1 MKTIQYLFVFCILI
15 SSQWLWG
22 SESKVP
28 IHGRIRC
35 EGQGVPFVAVYVKGT
50 TQGVATNSEGY
61 FRIEGDFEKDITL
74 GIKALGYKS
83 AYHIVQQPVTTGELV
98 IDIERDH
105 LMIEQIIVSGAR
117 VGQLRYLPGSAGFID
132 PKLMETSAPLSGNE
146 VFRNI
151 PGLHVV
157 EEEGAGLRLNVGVRG
172 LDPDKSRNVLI
183 LEDGIPIALAPYGE
197 PEMYFTPSI
206 DRMSGVEILKGSGSI
221 LFGPQTVGGVI
232 NYLTADPPLKSSGK
246 LAFRA
251 GDKGFFNTRLSYGNT
266 IENFGYNIDFQR
278 KQADNFGPTS
288 FRFHDLNIKLQ
299 NRFSPVSVLTL
310 KLGVYDEGSNSTYV
324 GLTQPMYN
332 SATMDDLR
340 IAPNDML
347 DIRRYAVSANHRYS
361 LGEKLHL
368 NTTAYAYTT
377 VRNWHRQ
384 EFSYS
389 ASASRLTG
397 VVYGFPER
405 TEGAIYL
412 RNSTGNRNRQFEVA
426 GIEPRLSFISV
437 LGSIAVKTDA
447 GVRFHYEK
455 ALEQRVDGTKAKFIS
470 GNLREDEIRRGQAI
484 SLYLQNKILFN
495 NELSLTLG
503 LRSENFWHDREIF
516 RINYIDTLLEARSL
530 ATSLIPGAG
539 VNYNLS
545 EGFGLF
551 AGIHKGFAP
560 PRTKDAISNQGED
573 LQLEAEKSWNSE
585 LGARWK
591 NRLMEAE
598 YTLFLMNFSN
608 QIIPVSESSGGAGT
622 GYINGGRTMH
632 QGMELALHF
641 SLDDILP
648 DPWNARFSLNGTFV
662 NSIFSGD
669 RYILE
674 KIAKVPGTENI
685 YRNVKGNKTPYSPEL
700 KASATMMIEH
710 IRGLGMSLSGYF
722 TGSQFTDALNT
733 EDVYEWLE
741 LAGADNTYR
750 YVQATENGRLGS
762 IDPFF
767 VAMASAWYDHSKSG
781 IGINM
786 AVKNLFDERYIAS
799 RRPQGI
805 KVGMPRTISIGIKY
819 SF

>member
-132 PKLMETSAPLSGNE
+132 PKLLETSAPLSGNE

-251 GDKGFFNTRLSYGNT
+251 GDKGFFNARLSYGNT

-310 KLGVYDEGSNSTYV
+310 KLGFYDEGSNSTYV

-332 SATMDDLR
+332 SGTMDDLR

-397 VVYGFPER
+397 VVHGFPER

-426 GIEPRLSFISV
+426 GIEPRLSFVSA

-455 ALEQRVDGTKAKFIS
+455 AFEQRVDGTKAKFIS

-560 PRTKDAISNQGED
+560 PRTKDAISNQGV
-573 LQLEAEKSWNSE
+573 EAEKSWNSE
-585 LGARWK
+585 LGLRWK
-591 NRLMEAE
+591 NNSFELE
-598 YTLFLMNFSN
+598 YTLFNMNFSN

-622 GYINGGRTMH
+622 GYINGGTTLHR
-632 QGMELALHF
+632 GMELALH
-641 SLDDILP
+641 LP
-648 DPWNARFSLNGTFV
+648 FGDLLPSQWNAQLSMSGTYV
-662 NSIFSGD
+662 HSVFSGD
-669 RYILE
+669 RYVLS
-674 KIAKVPGTENI
+674 KVSSVSGVSNVYENV
-685 YRNVKGNKTPYSPEL
+685 NGNKTPYSPEFT
-700 KASATMMIEH
+700 SAAALIVEN
-710 IRGLGMSLSGYF
+710 RKGWGVRLSGNY

-733 EDVYEWLE
+733 TDIYEWME
-741 LAGADNTYR
+741 IARNDNTYR
-750 YVQATENGRLGS
+750 YEQATASGRIGKL
-762 IDPFF
+762 DPYFI
-767 VAMASAWYDHSKSG
+767 ANASAWYNHTG
-781 IGINM
+781 TGLGINL
-786 AVKNLFDERYIAS
+786 AVKNVFDERYIAS

-805 KVGMPRTISIGIKY
+805 KVGLPRTLSAGLTY
-819 SF
+819 NF